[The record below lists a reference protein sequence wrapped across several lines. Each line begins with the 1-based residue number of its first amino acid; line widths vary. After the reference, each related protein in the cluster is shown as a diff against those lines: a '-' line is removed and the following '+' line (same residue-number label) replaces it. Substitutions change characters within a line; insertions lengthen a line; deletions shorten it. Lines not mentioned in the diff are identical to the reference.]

1 LPVANQP
8 YFFPNIF
15 GGQNRNMVPQAQP
28 PVFMPSN
35 FQPHMQSNVQVQ
47 APAPVATKQVIRGQ
61 APDEVKAPSVI
72 SMPAPEHF
80 GIQNGTVAKS
90 VTPSI
95 QQVDWAMVHSRLRS
109 AGSVTFQSDKT
120 STGHRV
126 LCMIPG
132 KLPGSLQRF
141 ESHDES
147 EAQAVQMLLEK
158 LNEWQSG
165 K

>member
-1 LPVANQP
+1 
-8 YFFPNIF
+8 
-15 GGQNRNMVPQAQP
+15 MVPQAQP
-28 PVFMPSN
+28 PAFMPSN

-47 APAPVATKQVIRGQ
+47 APAPVPVAQRQVIRAQ
-61 APDEVKAPSVI
+61 APDEAKAPSII

-80 GIQNGTVAKS
+80 GIQNGMVAKS
-90 VTPSI
+90 IAPSN
-95 QQVDWAMVHSRLRS
+95 QQVDWAMVHARLRS

-141 ESHDES
+141 ESQDES
-147 EAQAVQMLLEK
+147 ESRAVAKLLEK
-158 LNEWQSG
+158 LNEWESG

>member
-1 LPVANQP
+1 
-8 YFFPNIF
+8 
-15 GGQNRNMVPQAQP
+15 MVPQARP

-35 FQPHMQSNVQVQ
+35 FQPHMQSNVVVQ
-47 APAPVATKQVIRGQ
+47 APAPVASRQVIRAQ
-61 APDEVKAPSVI
+61 APDEFKATSMI
-72 SMPAPEHF
+72 NMPAPEHF
-80 GIQNGTVAKS
+80 GIQNGMMVKS
-90 VTPSI
+90 VAPSN
-95 QQVDWAMVHSRLRS
+95 QQIDWAMVHARLRS
-109 AGSVTFQSDKT
+109 AGSVTFQSDIS

-141 ESHDES
+141 EAHNES

>member
-1 LPVANQP
+1 
-8 YFFPNIF
+8 
-15 GGQNRNMVPQAQP
+15 MVPQAQP

-47 APAPVATKQVIRGQ
+47 ASAPVAARQVIRAQ
-61 APDEVKAPSVI
+61 APDEAKNSIEAKVSSVI

-90 VTPSI
+90 VAPSN

>member
-1 LPVANQP
+1 MLGLIEEISA
-8 YFFPNIF
+8 
-15 GGQNRNMVPQAQP
+15 
-28 PVFMPSN
+28 
-35 FQPHMQSNVQVQ
+35 
-47 APAPVATKQVIRGQ
+47 K
-61 APDEVKAPSVI
+61 EVKEIVLTGVNI
-72 SMPAPEHF
+72 GDF

-90 VTPSI
+90 VAPSI

>member
-1 LPVANQP
+1 
-8 YFFPNIF
+8 
-15 GGQNRNMVPQAQP
+15 MVPQAQP

-35 FQPHMQSNVQVQ
+35 FQPHLQSNVQVQ
-47 APAPVATKQVIRGQ
+47 APAPVASRQVVRAQ
-61 APDEVKAPSVI
+61 APDEAKAPSMI

-80 GIQNGTVAKS
+80 NIQNGLVAKS
-90 VTPSI
+90 VAPSN
-95 QQVDWAMVHSRLRS
+95 QQVDWAMVHARLRT

-147 EAQAVQMLLEK
+147 ESHAIQLLLEK

>member
-1 LPVANQP
+1 
-8 YFFPNIF
+8 
-15 GGQNRNMVPQAQP
+15 MVPQPQP

-35 FQPHMQSNVQVQ
+35 FQPHIQSNVQVQ
-47 APAPVATKQVIRGQ
+47 APAPTPVAPRQVIRAQ
-61 APDEVKAPSVI
+61 APDEAKAPSMI

-80 GIQNGTVAKS
+80 GIQNGMVAKP
-90 VTPSI
+90 TATAN
-95 QQVDWAMVHSRLRS
+95 QQIDWAMVHSRLRG

-141 ESHDES
+141 EAHNES
-147 EAQAVQMLLEK
+147 EDQAVQMLLEK

>member
-1 LPVANQP
+1 
-8 YFFPNIF
+8 
-15 GGQNRNMVPQAQP
+15 MVPQAQP

-47 APAPVATKQVIRGQ
+47 ASAPVAARQVIRAQ
-61 APDEVKAPSVI
+61 APDEAKNSIEAKAPSVI

-80 GIQNGTVAKS
+80 GIQNRTVAKS
-90 VTPSI
+90 VAPSI

>member
-1 LPVANQP
+1 
-8 YFFPNIF
+8 
-15 GGQNRNMVPQAQP
+15 MVPQAQP

-35 FQPHMQSNVQVQ
+35 FQPHMQSNVVVQ
-47 APAPVATKQVIRGQ
+47 APAPVASRQVIRAQ
-61 APDEVKAPSVI
+61 APEETKAPSLI
-72 SMPAPEHF
+72 NMPAPEHF
-80 GIQNGTVAKS
+80 GIQNGMLVKS
-90 VTPSI
+90 VQPSNI
-95 QQVDWAMVHSRLRS
+95 PSNQQIDWAMVHARLRS
-109 AGSVTFQSDKT
+109 AGSVTFQSDKS

-141 ESHDES
+141 EAHNES

-158 LNEWQSG
+158 LSEWQSG